1 MGWLISIA
9 FLVAGCIL
17 KDQMMLVTSGLFAIA
32 GSISYVGNKIKKD

>member
-9 FLVAGCIL
+9 CFAAGLVMR
-17 KDQMMLVTSGLFAIA
+17 DQQMLIVAGLFAIA